1 MLENERSFD
10 ALFCDLFETRRFRMF
25 YNSIFSDDPVFN
37 HSVISPEILDS
48 QRNDVSEHSDIFI
61 EIRAE
66 ANKRRVPPSIFV
78 ERFWR
83 NSTSIMKSA
92 IDYGYLISGTM
103 ELHSK
108 NVNRVSK
115 MRSESS
121 FEVLEAK
128 DVGPWNEVF
137 MRSYG
142 IGASWKRELIRRENL
157 FQNRS
162 STYLFLASEKNDQS
176 ATSGCILLHNDPKD
190 WMGIYCVGTLPEK
203 RNLGVATA
211 MVTFAETFAA
221 KKGCNYLTLQT
232 ITSDHVA
239 PLYQSLGFKVDF
251 VRDVL
256 ISP

>member
-10 ALFCDLFETRRFRMF
+10 TLFCDLFETEKFRMF
-25 YNSIFSDDPVFN
+25 YNVHFPDDPVFN
-37 HSVISPEILDS
+37 HSMISREILDS
-48 QRNDVSEHSDIFI
+48 QRNDFSGHSDIFI
-61 EIRAE
+61 EIRAG
-66 ANKRRVPPSIFV
+66 ANKRCVPPSIFV

-83 NSTSIMKSA
+83 NSPSIVKSA
-92 IDYGYLISGTM
+92 IDYGYLISGSM

-108 NVNRVSK
+108 KVNRGSGMK
-115 MRSESS
+115 RESS
-121 FEVLEAK
+121 FEVIEAK
-128 DVGPWNEVF
+128 DVESWNEVF

-142 IGASWKRELIRRENL
+142 IETSWKQELLRREKS
-157 FQNRS
+157 FQKRP
-162 STYLFLASEKNDQS
+162 STHLFLAIEKKNQR
-176 ATSGCILLHNDPKD
+176 APAGCILLHNDPRD

-203 RNLGVATA
+203 RNLGVATT

-221 KKGCNYLTLQT
+221 KKGCDYLTLQT
-232 ITSDHVA
+232 ITSDRVA